1 MNISNHKFHTNYNKN
16 YDALTGLIGFE
27 YFKEKVKDIVDADQ
41 VGVENEKYSFIYLDV
56 LRFKVINDIFGV
68 EEGDKLLIYISESLK
83 RLFETNSIIT
93 RINSDRFA
101 VFSDKVG
108 DELEKIIEKFLKKLS
123 EYELSYEIV
132 SNIGIYLTK
141 RAGITAQSMLDRAIL
156 AHSTVKGDYIT
167 KYAYYTSSLRDAILG
182 EHEITGVMNEA
193 LEKRQ
198 FVVYYQP
205 QYNHVDRSIVGAE
218 ALVRWVHPKRG
229 LISPGKF
236 IPIFEKNGFIT
247 KVDLYVFEEVCSFIR
262 RCLDKDIKMV
272 PISVNISRRDIYH
285 PNLAQEL
292 ENIRKKYN
300 VPTELVRLEVTESV
314 MIDGLQRIN
323 DFINDIHKF
332 GYVVEMDDF
341 GSAYSSLN
349 ALKSIDLD
357 VLKLDMKFLADEGN
371 ANNGT
376 IILSSIVRMAK
387 WLGFPI
393 IAEGVEHKEQA
404 DFLLSIGTCYI
415 QGFLYA
421 KPMPEEDFLSRLNES
436 EIALM
441 EPAMNLMDSMNADS
455 FWDPKSAETMI
466 FSNFVG
472 GAAIYEYKNGRIELL
487 RVNNKYVQ
495 EIGTD
500 LNEEDIWQ
508 RNFLSQFDEQNRRI
522 YIDMLERAIKSNSEA
537 ECETWRNYTGNSL
550 KNVCIRTSVKV
561 IGKSIDSVFFYSMVR
576 NITAE
581 KHAMEEVLHREMMF
595 RSASEQMNIYYW
607 EYEIE
612 TKKMYP
618 CFRCMRDFKLPDVVE
633 NYPEPLIESG
643 ILPPEIAETYR
654 ELMRKIDDGEKDIE
668 IVIPLTSD
676 RIMFKVRYST
686 QLDENGK
693 PVKAYGSAVAI

>member
-108 DELEKIIEKFLKKLS
+108 DELEKIIENFLKKLS

-285 PNLAQEL
+285 PNLAQKL
-292 ENIRKKYN
+292 EDIRKKYN

>member
-83 RLFETNSIIT
+83 RFFETNSIIT

-285 PNLAQEL
+285 PNLAQKL
-292 ENIRKKYN
+292 EDIRKKYN

-436 EIALM
+436 GIALM

-455 FWDPKSAETMI
+455 FWNPKSAETMI

-668 IVIPLTSD
+668 IIIPVTSD